1 MPPPVIDQPQTTPG
15 SITPTRLPGQPNIRS
30 KIEPKFNLLDFAR
43 QTIKT
48 PTSIGAIAPS
58 SKYVA
63 NNVVS
68 LANLEGADTVVE
80 LGPGTGVFTE
90 QIVSRLDSSSTFFAL
105 ELNKVFVKATKARC
119 PQAEVYHDTAQSIRH
134 YLNQHNV
141 DQCDCIISSL
151 PWTIFNPAEQNTLL
165 ETLSSVLAPGG
176 NFLSIVYLGA
186 RTRRRGRHFI
196 DSLPTYFKTVHK
208 TKTVWQNIPP
218 TQIYRC
224 GN

>member
-1 MPPPVIDQPQTTPG
+1 MPPPVIDQSRTAPG
-15 SITPTRLPGQPNIRS
+15 SITHRPLAGQSKVRQ

-43 QTIKT
+43 QTMKT
-48 PTSIGAIAPS
+48 PGSIGAIAPS

-63 NNVVS
+63 NSVMS
-68 LANLEGADTVVE
+68 LANLDNAKTVVE

-90 QIVSRLDSSSTFFAL
+90 QIIKKIGSDTTFFAL
-105 ELNKVFVKATKARC
+105 ELNKVFVQATKDRC

-134 YLNQHNV
+134 YLNKHEA
-141 DQCDCIISSL
+141 DHCDCIVSSL
-151 PWTIFNPAEQNTLL
+151 PWTIFDPEDQNILL

-176 NFLSIVYLGA
+176 SFVSIVYLGA
-186 RTRRRGRHFI
+186 KTRRRGRHFI
-196 DSLPTYFKTVHK
+196 DSLPTHFNTVYK
-208 TKTVWQNIPP
+208 TKTVWKNMPP